1 MIIASRKIAIL
12 VAVAALAG
20 CTGASQG
27 GEDVEAFD
35 GIAEGEK
42 ISLLGNEPF
51 WGAKIA
57 DGTLTWSTPDNIDGE
72 TVPVTRFSGNN
83 GLGFSGEVSGE
94 VIQIAVTP
102 GECSDGMSDRTYPFT
117 VTITLGDRQ
126 LEGCGYTDKQPF
138 DGPENP

>member
-1 MIIASRKIAIL
+1 MKISSRKIAL
-12 VAVAALAG
+12 LAAVAALAG

-27 GEDVEAFD
+27 GEDVVAFD

-117 VTITLGDRQ
+117 ATITLGDRQ
-126 LEGCGYTDKQPF
+126 LEGCGFTDKQPF